1 VSARARD
8 LLPPGL
14 AATAGVVLLVLLGL
28 TSAEWTDFEREA
40 QPAFEALRGGDLHG
54 FLGNSPAYAGSL
66 ALRAPF
72 ALMANLWD
80 GGTLALFRL
89 VAIPC
94 VAAVAVLGVLLWSRS
109 RGRFSGRLTPWIVLA
124 VCLANPLLIDALH
137 MGHGEDLLGA
147 ALCLGAVLAAGAR
160 RPALAGVLLGLAVAN
175 KPWAVVAVGPVL
187 LTLRTGQVRALA
199 AAAVAGGIVIAP
211 FLLGGGL
218 GVTTAVAQSS
228 GGIFKPWQI
237 WWFTGDHGYV
247 VAETLGPQPGWRIGP
262 DWVAK
267 WSHPIVVLAP
277 ALLCAAAWRPLR
289 RRRWEDGLLLLA
301 LCFLLRG
308 LLDVWNTSY
317 YALPLVLAIVAWE
330 AHVRSGLPL
339 LAIGVTAMAWL
350 TMVQLQGLISP
361 DAQAVAYLAWAV
373 PLAIALG
380 LRLVAPERFA
390 RLAEPAGT
398 VVRRRLPMLAGA

>member
-8 LLPPGL
+8 LVLPIL
-14 AATAGVVLLVLLGL
+14 AATAGVVLLVLLAL
-28 TSAEWTDFEREA
+28 TTAEWTDFENEA
-40 QPAFEALRGGDLHG
+40 QPAFQALRGGNLHG

-94 VAAVAVLGVLLWSRS
+94 VAAVAALGVVLWSRS
-109 RGRFSGRLTPWIVLA
+109 RGRAGGRLTPWIVLA
-124 VCLANPLLIDALH
+124 ACLANPLLIDALQ
-137 MGHGEDLLGA
+137 MGHAEDLLGA
-147 ALCLGAVLAAGAR
+147 ALCLGAVLSAGAG

-187 LTLRTGQVRALA
+187 VTLRAGHVRALA
-199 AAAVAGGIVIAP
+199 SAAVAAAVVLAP
-211 FLLGGGL
+211 FVLGGGL
-218 GVTTAVAQSS
+218 ATTTAVAHSS

-237 WWFTGDHGYV
+237 WWFTGEHGY
-247 VAETLGPQPGWRIGP
+247 ALAQTLGPRPGWRIAP
-262 DWVAK
+262 DWVAR

-277 ALLCAAAWRPLR
+277 ALLCLAAWRPLR

-317 YALPLVLAIVAWE
+317 YALPLVLALVAWE
-330 AHVRSGLPL
+330 AHVRNGPPL

-350 TMVQLQGLISP
+350 TMARLPGSVSP
-361 DAQAVAYLAWAV
+361 DVQALAYLAWAV

-390 RLAEPAGT
+390 RVAAPAGA
-398 VVRRRLPMLAGA
+398 VVRRRLPTLAGA

>member
-1 VSARARD
+1 MSARARD
-8 LLPPGL
+8 LVLPIL
-14 AATAGVVLLVLLGL
+14 AATAGVVLLVLLAL
-28 TSAEWTDFEREA
+28 TTAEWTDFENEA
-40 QPAFEALRGGDLHG
+40 QPAFQALRGGDLHG

-94 VAAVAVLGVLLWSRS
+94 VAVVAALSVVLWSRS
-109 RGRFSGRLTPWIVLA
+109 RGRAGGRLTPWIVLA
-124 VCLANPLLIDALH
+124 ACLANPLLIDALQ
-137 MGHGEDLLGA
+137 MGHAEDLLGA
-147 ALCLGAVLAAGAR
+147 ALCLGAVLSAGAG

-187 LTLRTGQVRALA
+187 VTLRAGHVRALA
-199 AAAVAGGIVIAP
+199 SAAVAAAVVLAP
-211 FLLGGGL
+211 FVLGGGL
-218 GVTTAVAQSS
+218 ATTTAVAHSS

-237 WWFTGDHGYV
+237 WWFTGEHGY
-247 VAETLGPQPGWRIGP
+247 ALAQTLGPRPGWRIAP
-262 DWVAK
+262 DWVAR

-277 ALLCAAAWRPLR
+277 ALLCLAALRPLR

-317 YALPLVLAIVAWE
+317 YALPLVLALVAWE
-330 AHVRSGLPL
+330 AHVRSGPPL

-350 TMVQLQGLISP
+350 TMARLPGSVSP
-361 DAQAVAYLAWAV
+361 DVQALAYLAWAV

-390 RLAEPAGT
+390 RVAAPAGA
-398 VVRRRLPMLAGA
+398 VVRRRLPTLAGA

>member
-1 VSARARD
+1 MSARARD
-8 LLPPGL
+8 LLLPIL
-14 AATAGVVLLVLLGL
+14 AATAGVVLLVLLAL
-28 TSAEWTDFEREA
+28 TTAEWTDFEREA
-40 QPAFEALRGGDLHG
+40 QPAFQALRGGNLHG

-72 ALMANLWD
+72 ALMTNLWD

-94 VAAVAVLGVLLWSRS
+94 VAAVAALGVVLWSQS
-109 RGRFSGRLTPWIVLA
+109 RGRAARRLTPWIVLA
-124 VCLANPLLIDALH
+124 VCLANPLLLDALQ
-137 MGHGEDLLGA
+137 MGHAEELLGA
-147 ALCLGAVLAAGAR
+147 ALCLGAALAAGAR
-160 RPALAGVLLGLAVAN
+160 RPVLAGVLLGLAVAN

-187 LTLRTGQVRALA
+187 VTLRAGHVRALA
-199 AAAVAGGIVIAP
+199 SAAVVGAVVLAPFVLAGGLAT
-211 FLLGGGL
+211 
-218 GVTTAVAQSS
+218 TTAVAHS
-228 GGIFKPWQI
+228 GGGFFKPWEV

-247 VAETLGPQPGWRIGP
+247 VAQTLGPQRGWRIPP
-262 DWVAK
+262 DWVER

-277 ALLCAAAWRPLR
+277 ALLCAAAWQPLR

-317 YALPLVLAIVAWE
+317 YALPVVLALVAWE
-330 AHVRSGLPL
+330 AHVRSGPPL

>member
-8 LLPPGL
+8 LVLPIL
-14 AATAGVVLLVLLGL
+14 AATAGVVLLVLLAL
-28 TSAEWTDFEREA
+28 TTAEWSDFENEA
-40 QPAFEALRGGDLHG
+40 QPAFQALRGGNLHG

-94 VAAVAVLGVLLWSRS
+94 VAAVAALGVVLWSRS
-109 RGRFSGRLTPWIVLA
+109 RGRAGGRLTPWIVLA
-124 VCLANPLLIDALH
+124 ACLANPLLIDALQ
-137 MGHGEDLLGA
+137 MGHAEDLLGA
-147 ALCLGAVLAAGAR
+147 ALCLGAVLSAGAG

-187 LTLRTGQVRALA
+187 VTLRAGHVPALA
-199 AAAVAGGIVIAP
+199 SAAVAAAVVLAP
-211 FLLGGGL
+211 FVLGGGL
-218 GVTTAVAQSS
+218 ATTTAVAHSS

-237 WWFTGDHGYV
+237 WWFTGEHGY
-247 VAETLGPQPGWRIGP
+247 ALAQTLGPRPGWRIAP
-262 DWVAK
+262 DWVAR

-277 ALLCAAAWRPLR
+277 ALLCLAAWRPLR

-317 YALPLVLAIVAWE
+317 YALPLVLALVAWE
-330 AHVRSGLPL
+330 AHVRSGPPL

-350 TMVQLQGLISP
+350 TMARLPGSVSP
-361 DAQAVAYLAWAV
+361 DVQALAYLAWAV

-390 RLAEPAGT
+390 RVAAPAGA
-398 VVRRRLPMLAGA
+398 VVRRRLPTLAGA